1 MVVWIYSTLYP
12 SEASTDIKFLK
23 NEIIESRNIFEGK
36 YSWEIYIREE
46 RSSVS
51 PP

>member
-1 MVVWIYSTLYP
+1 MAVWIYSTLYP

-23 NEIIESRNIFEGK
+23 NEIIESRNIFEGE
-36 YSWEIYIREE
+36 YSWEIYIGEE
-46 RSSVS
+46 SSVS